1 MDAFL
6 EDARGILESGWQ
18 SEDATRWPSEAAIA
32 AFAGT
37 VHGIAV
43 LNCSDGLIATLRAVG
58 GRIPSR
64 SLTSAVGPGLAGG
77 GPARRRPGR
86 GLRFRRPEFRA
97 DLSPIGRCPERRTAR
112 NPTGD

>member
-6 EDARGILESGWQ
+6 
-18 SEDATRWPSEAAIA
+18 EDATRWPSEAAIA

-37 VHGIAV
+37 AHGIAV

-64 SLTSAVGPGLAGG
+64 SLTPAAGPGLARGG
-77 GPARRRPGR
+77 HARRRPDR
-86 GLRFRRPEFRA
+86 GLQPRRPELRA
-97 DLSPIGRCPERRTAR
+97 HLSPIGRCPERSTAR